1 MITFCSFSQSKFTGV
16 TNYLK
21 SINFM
26 GRYFLLF
33 FISFWHIISYANNDE
48 CSNVVQLTP
57 SIACNNTTGTFQ
69 GMTLSGTAPLCAP
82 NTSQDVWYKFTATE
96 QTMSITAARVTFG
109 STMYLGFE
117 IREDSCSGP
126 VFKCINEY
134 DTVIHFDNNFVVGKT
149 YFIRFFNPSATLST
163 RSFTI
168 CVQSYVPPANDLCA
182 NAVQL
187 TPNASCVT
195 TTGSFSGSMMNDT
208 APLCAPNTSQ
218 DVWYKFTATEQT
230 MSITAARVTLGSTM
244 YLGFEIR
251 EDSCSGPVFKC
262 INEYDT
268 VIHFANNF
276 VVGKTYFIR
285 VFNPSATLSTRSFTI
300 CVQSYVPPANDICA
314 NAVQLT
320 PNASCVTTSGT
331 FSGSMIND
339 TVPLC
344 APNTSQDVWYKF
356 TATEQTMSITAARV
370 TLGSTMYL
378 GFEIREDSCSGPVFN
393 CINEYDTVIH
403 FANNFVVGKTYF
415 VRVFNPSA
423 TLITRSFTICVRS
436 YAPPVND
443 ACANAI
449 QLMPSATCVNTTGNF
464 SGATMDVG
472 IPGCAANTSQD
483 VWYKFVATSSNMGI
497 QLAAVNG
504 LNHGF
509 QVFEGTCNG
518 TEISCINNNGTG
530 LSESVNLTALT
541 VGTTYFVRVINASAT
556 INTGNFSICL
566 TGPPPAACTP
576 SVAITASTTS
586 ICSGTTV
593 VFNAIPT
600 YGGSS
605 PSYQWKVNGNN
616 VGTNS
621 PSYTTTTLTDGST
634 VSCVMTSNAA
644 CAFPTTATSNAVN
657 IAVSGLIT
665 PGFTQIP
672 TVCSG
677 QSFSL
682 SLSSDNGITG
692 IWTPAINTTATTTY
706 TFTPNA
712 GQCASTT
719 TMTVTVNNVTPAFT
733 QISAVCSGQS
743 FTLPTTSNNGITG
756 TWSPAVN
763 NTATT
768 TYTFT
773 PNTGQCASTV
783 TMTVT
788 VNNVIPV
795 FTQVASVCPG
805 QTFVLPVAS
814 NNGITGTW
822 SPGVNNT
829 ATTTYTFT
837 PNAGQCASTTT
848 MTVTVNTNS
857 VLPAFTQVA
866 PICTGQ
872 TFVLPTTSNN
882 GVTGT
887 WNPAVNNTATTT
899 YTFTPNTGQCALT
912 TTMTVTVNMN
922 NNVVPVFTQIAAI
935 CSGQTLVLPTTSNN
949 GVTGTWSPGV
959 NNTVTTTYTFTP
971 NAGQCASAVTM
982 TVTVNT
988 GNIVPTFTQVVAIC
1002 SGQSFTLPATSNN
1015 GIMGTWSPAVNNM
1028 ATTTYTF
1035 TPNTGQ
1041 CASTTT
1047 MTVAVNNS
1055 TLPTF
1060 TQVAAICSGQSFTLP
1075 ATSNNGISGTWSPAI
1090 NNTITKTYTFTPNVG
1105 QCALTTTMTVTVNAS
1120 NSIIPVFTQ
1129 VAPICSGQSFTL
1141 PTTSN
1146 NGINGAW
1153 SPAINSNI
1161 TITYTFI
1168 PNNGQCAAMTTMK
1181 VIVNDKVIPTFTQV
1195 MPICSGQ
1202 SFMLPTISNN
1212 GISGT
1217 WSPAINNTVTKIYT
1231 FTPASGE
1238 CAQTTTML
1246 VIVNSVNAEVKTEGN
1261 TITATATDATYQW
1274 VNCADNQPI
1283 SGETNS
1289 SFTPT
1294 AIGSYAVAVTQNGCS
1309 ETSDCITITELGVDT
1324 FTRHG
1329 WNIYPNPVT
1338 DQLFIDLNEAIEIV
1352 IVDMTGKTIQRETL
1366 KSGNNIVNVNS
1377 LSSGVYIIKSTSGA
1391 NVKFVK
1397 K

>member
-1 MITFCSFSQSKFTGV
+1 MDTAIYFKNDFIPGKTYFIRVINPLATINTRSFTICVQSYPPPV
-16 TNYLK
+16 
-21 SINFM
+21 
-26 GRYFLLF
+26 
-33 FISFWHIISYANNDE
+33 NDV
-48 CSNVVQLTP
+48 CAAAVQLTP
-57 SIACNNTTGTFQ
+57 NTACVTTSG
-69 GMTLSGTAPLCAP
+69 TLSGAMMNGAVPGCAP

-96 QTMSITAARVTFG
+96 QTMSVTASIISG
-109 STMYLGFE
+109 SSMYIGFE
-117 IREDSCSGP
+117 IIEDSCSGP
-126 VFKCINEY
+126 VFRCVNE
-134 DTVIHFDNNFVVGKT
+134 
-149 YFIRFFNPSATLST
+149 
-163 RSFTI
+163 
-168 CVQSYVPPANDLCA
+168 
-182 NAVQL
+182 
-187 TPNASCVT
+187 
-195 TTGSFSGSMMNDT
+195 MDT
-208 APLCAPNTSQ
+208 A
-218 DVWYKFTATEQT
+218 VY
-230 MSITAARVTLGSTM
+230 
-244 YLGFEIR
+244 
-251 EDSCSGPVFKC
+251 FKNDF
-262 INEYDT
+262 IP
-268 VIHFANNF
+268 
-276 VVGKTYFIR
+276 GKTYFIR
-285 VFNPSATLSTRSFTI
+285 VINPYSTINTRS
-300 CVQSYVPPANDICA
+300 V
-314 NAVQLT
+314 
-320 PNASCVTTSGT
+320 
-331 FSGSMIND
+331 
-339 TVPLC
+339 
-344 APNTSQDVWYKF
+344 
-356 TATEQTMSITAARV
+356 
-370 TLGSTMYL
+370 
-378 GFEIREDSCSGPVFN
+378 
-393 CINEYDTVIH
+393 
-403 FANNFVVGKTYF
+403 
-415 VRVFNPSA
+415 
-423 TLITRSFTICVRS
+423 TICVRS
-436 YAPPVND
+436 YPSPAND
-443 ACANAI
+443 ICSNAI
-449 QLMPSATCVNTTGNF
+449 QLMPNAACVNTTGNF

-509 QVFEGTCNG
+509 QVVEGSCNG
-518 TEISCINNNGTG
+518 TVISCINNNGTG

-576 SVAITASTTS
+576 SVAITASTVS
-586 ICSGTTV
+586 ICFGTTV
-593 VFNAIPT
+593 VFNATPT
-600 YGGSS
+600 YGGTS

-634 VSCVMTSNAA
+634 ISCVMTSNAV
-644 CAFPTTATSNAVN
+644 CAFPATVTSNVVN

-672 TVCSG
+672 AVCSG

-682 SLSSDNGITG
+682 PSSSDNGITG
-692 IWTPAINTTATTTY
+692 IWTPALNTTATTTY
-706 TFTPNA
+706 TFTPDS

-733 QISAVCSGQS
+733 QISAVCLGQS
-743 FTLPTTSNNGITG
+743 FALPTTSNNGIIG
-756 TWSPAVN
+756 AWSPAIN

-773 PNTGQCASTV
+773 PNAGQCASTV
-783 TMTVT
+783 TMTVA
-788 VNNVIPV
+788 VNTGNVVPT
-795 FTQVASVCPG
+795 FTQVAPVCPG
-805 QTFVLPVAS
+805 QTFVLPAAS

-829 ATTTYTFT
+829 ATTTYTFTPNAGQCTSTTTMTVTVNTNSVLPAFSQVAAICPGQTFVLPAASNNGITGTWSPGVNNTTTTTYTFT

-857 VLPAFTQVA
+857 VLPAFSQVA
-866 PICTGQ
+866 AICPGQ
-872 TFVLPTTSNN
+872 TFVLPSISNN
-882 GVTGT
+882 GITGT
-887 WNPAVNNTATTT
+887 WSPGVNNSATTT
-899 YTFTPNTGQCALT
+899 YTFTPNAGQCASEV
-912 TTMTVTVNMN
+912 TMTVTVNTG
-922 NNVVPVFTQIAAI
+922 NVVPAFTQVEAI
-935 CSGQTLVLPTTSNN
+935 CSGQIFVLPTTSNN
-949 GVTGTWSPGV
+949 GVTGTWSP
-959 NNTVTTTYTFTP
+959 
-971 NAGQCASAVTM
+971 A
-982 TVTVNT
+982 VNT
-988 GNIVPTFTQVVAIC
+988 
-1002 SGQSFTLPATSNN
+1002 
-1015 GIMGTWSPAVNNM
+1015 M
-1028 ATTTYTF
+1028 ATTIYTF

-1105 QCALTTTMTVTVNAS
+1105 QCASTTTMTVTVNAS

-1129 VAPICSGQSFTL
+1129 VAPICAGQSFTL

-1161 TITYTFI
+1161 TLTYTFI
-1168 PNNGQCAAMTTMK
+1168 PNNGQCAAMATMK
-1181 VIVNDKVIPTFTQV
+1181 VIVNEKVIPTFTQV

-1202 SFMLPTISNN
+1202 SFTLPTVSNN

-1217 WSPAINNTVTKIYT
+1217 WSPAINNTATKIYT

-1261 TITATATDATYQW
+1261 TLIATATNATYQW

-1283 SGETNS
+1283 SGETNA

-1294 AIGSYAVAVTQNGCS
+1294 AVGSYAVAVTQNGCS

-1324 FTRHG
+1324 FTRNG
-1329 WNIYPNPVT
+1329 WNIYPNPAT
-1338 DQLFIDLNEAIEIV
+1338 DQLFIDLNEATEII

-1366 KSGNNIVNVNS
+1366 KSGNNIVNVNY
-1377 LSSGVYIIKSTSGA
+1377 LSSGVYIIKSKSGA